1 MYVTFSIL
9 ITARKISL
17 IYLLLYRT
25 FTTSI
30 AFMKRISS
38 YVHSSVFMVL
48 IIDTERFPLWKS
60 GNVAFPFDFSAW
72 IQIWMNIRKWS
83 DLQIDR
89 DNGKEMWINL
99 MNLSLS
105 PTDVTLSNTG
115 REKYIYIFVD
125 LSDMFHRCLNYGL
138 CPREHFQRPFSY
150 TFAQGLSMN
159 TERRDKY
166 IPKMINTSNILFSRH
181 VFQKIFLD
189 MYIYGVFSLSWHRFS
204 ARQILKP

>member
-25 FTTSI
+25 FMTSI

-38 YVHSSVFMVL
+38 YVHSSVFMLL
-48 IIDTERFPLWKS
+48 IIDTERFPLWKF

-115 REKYIYIFVD
+115 RKIYIYLWIFLICSIVVLITGCVPENIFND
-125 LSDMFHRCLNYGL
+125 HLATHSHKGYLWTQKD
-138 CPREHFQRPFSY
+138 E
-150 TFAQGLSMN
+150 
-159 TERRDKY
+159 
-166 IPKMINTSNILFSRH
+166 INTFR
-181 VFQKIFLD
+181 K
-189 MYIYGVFSLSWHRFS
+189 W
-204 ARQILKP
+204 